1 MFTENEIAYL
11 KSQALARLATVSE
24 TGQPDAV
31 AVGFEFDGRHFYIG
45 GYNLPGTRKY
55 KNVAAGHTQVALVI
69 DDLVS
74 VDPWRPRGIR
84 IYGAA
89 EIVQH
94 TGRMGP
100 GEYLR
105 ITPSVSWSG
114 NIEAAAANDRRALH
128 KIVHAP
134 PA

>member
-1 MFTENEIAYL
+1 MFTEKEVAYL
-11 KSQALARLATVSE
+11 KSQMLARLATVSE

-45 GYNLPGTRKY
+45 GYDLPATRKY
-55 KNVAAGHTQVALVI
+55 KNIAAGHTRVALVI

-74 VDPWRPRGIR
+74 VNPWSPRGIR
-84 IYGAA
+84 IYGTA
-89 EIVQH
+89 EIVEH
-94 TGRMGP
+94 KGRMGP
-100 GEYLR
+100 GKYLR

-114 NIEAAAANDRRALH
+114 NIEVSASKENRALN
-128 KIVHAP
+128 KIIHTQ